1 MELTADLLDVLN
13 NQKFDNLS
21 ELADIILEY
30 YFFDKEQANLE
41 DIIQA
46 NRLALDYAILQWFL
60 DFNFKKWEKNSN

>member
-1 MELTADLLDVLN
+1 MELTAELLDVLN
-13 NQKFDNLS
+13 NQKFETLS
-21 ELADIILEY
+21 ELSDIILNY
-30 YFFDKEQANLE
+30 YFYDIEEATLD

>member
-1 MELTADLLDVLN
+1 MELTDELLDVLN